1 MGSGPCLCI
10 VSRVVQSSANC
21 FGGIAVAKTKYAK
34 DIVTFYCRKCGE
46 YHAKTHDHYADQQK
60 RTAAKRQK
68 A

>member
-34 DIVTFYCRKCGE
+34 DIVSFYCRKCGE
-46 YHAKTHDHYADQQK
+46 YHAKTHPHYEAQLK
-60 RTAAKRQK
+60 RKAEKRK
-68 A
+68 